1 LPRRA
6 RRGRDDLGLV
16 VHDLD
21 QSCLG
26 RAVRAAVQEASRH
39 GYFFVLA
46 FGALRALREAGRRV
60 PEDVALVGFDDLP
73 TAAYADRPLTSVRQP
88 AAEAGRLAARRLIEL
103 VAAPGQPRRVIELGT
118 ELVVRASSGA
128 PGSRS

>member
-1 LPRRA
+1 
-6 RRGRDDLGLV
+6 
-16 VHDLD
+16 DLD

-26 RAVRAAVQEASRH
+26 RAVRAAVPEASRH

-88 AAEAGRLAARRLIEL
+88 ADEAGCLAARRLIDL
-103 VAAPGQPRRVIELGT
+103 VARPGRPHEVVELHS

-128 PGSRS
+128 PAARGPG